1 MKNDTYEVNKK
12 NITVIS
18 IGSLLVLKK
27 FFKSKFFDVQLI
39 FDLLSLLII
48 IKSKTL
54 WLMYDS
60 QFKSLVIMKHKKS
73 LL

>member
-12 NITVIS
+12 NITVTS

-27 FFKSKFFDVQLI
+27 FFKSKFFDIRLT

-48 IKSKTL
+48 IKPKTL
-54 WLMYDS
+54 WLMYDP
-60 QFKSLVIMKHKKS
+60 
-73 LL
+73 

>member
-12 NITVIS
+12 NITVTS

-27 FFKSKFFDVQLI
+27 FFKSKFFDVQLT

-48 IKSKTL
+48 IKPKTL

-60 QFKSLVIMKHKKS
+60 
-73 LL
+73 